1 MKAATQNPADS
12 GGSSEPTGSIRRA
25 TASIARWID
34 DLSVSEKLYGI
45 VASLV
50 VVTILLLAMS
60 IQSVRL
66 QSSYQHMEAS
76 SARAANGIGRV
87 NALVYAVVMESRGIY
102 MSTDHE
108 MVKQFAEALLK
119 RTRELTTATYELE
132 VTVRDSDGGEF
143 PAFKERI
150 LQFIDF
156 REELAR
162 RALVIGPGSARAW
175 GNTDANRALRS
186 QLNVDLES
194 LAEIY
199 RERAREAAQLGD
211 LGQYACWYL
220 FGLGLTALLL
230 AAVNL
235 KFVRRSV
242 VEPLAEIIR
251 MSDLIAR
258 GDNKSEIPFFGRQ
271 DEIGQLARAL
281 QHFREALDRNQEL
294 LERELDAARQRGAIV
309 EKCQQYS
316 DRYLETKWQLSA
328 AINSISQGM
337 IMLDSKANVVVVN
350 NRYREM
356 YGLPVT
362 IAAGSS
368 FSDIL
373 QHGISSGQFA
383 GDFAKHLQT
392 IMARIGKRR
401 PISVDIKLHDGRTI
415 SVQENPIDGGGWVA
429 MHEDITEQH
438 QHQRILK
445 RTEHFLATIV
455 ENIPEG
461 IVAKDARSL
470 RYIFVNKAA
479 EAMIGRPRASI
490 IGKTARDLFAAET
503 AQLIERHDRQL
514 LAEKQQLEPII
525 DTMQSP
531 EKGERIV
538 AVRRLQIGGPD
549 DESHLFVSM
558 IEDKT
563 DEISAAALRSRPQL
577 AASA

>member
-1 MKAATQNPADS
+1 MKVATQNTADPR
-12 GGSSEPTGSIRRA
+12 GSSEPTGSIQRA
-25 TASIARWID
+25 TARMACWVD
-34 DLSVSEKLYGI
+34 DLSVSEKLCGI

-60 IQSVRL
+60 IQSLRL

-102 MSTDHE
+102 MSTDRG
-108 MVKQFAEALLK
+108 MVKQYAEALLK
-119 RTRELTTATYELE
+119 RNRELAIATLELE
-132 VTVRDSDGGEF
+132 ETVRGSEVGEF
-143 PAFKERI
+143 PTFKERI

-162 RALVIGPGSARAW
+162 RALVIGPGAARVW
-175 GNTDANRALRS
+175 GDNDANRALRS

-220 FGLGLTALLL
+220 FGLGLAALLL

-251 MSDLIAR
+251 MSNLIAR
-258 GDNKSEIPFFGRQ
+258 GDIKSEIPFFGRR
-271 DEIGQLARAL
+271 DEIGQLANAL
-281 QHFREALDRNQEL
+281 RRFQEALDRNQEL

-309 EKCQQYS
+309 EQCQKYS
-316 DRYLETKWQLSA
+316 DRYLVTKWQLSA

-350 NRYREM
+350 DRYREM
-356 YGLPVT
+356 YGLPATVT
-362 IAAGSS
+362 AGSS
-368 FSDIL
+368 HRDVL
-373 QHGISSGQFA
+373 QHGISSGQFV
-383 GDFAKHLQT
+383 GDAEKHLQT
-392 IMARIGKRR
+392 IMARISKRQ
-401 PISVDIKLHDGRTI
+401 PMSVDIKLHDGRTI
-415 SVQENPIDGGGWVA
+415 NVQENPIDGGGWVA
-429 MHEDITEQH
+429 MHDDITEQH

-461 IVAKDARSL
+461 IVAKDARNL
-470 RYIFVNKAA
+470 RYIYVNKAA
-479 EAMIGRPRASI
+479 EAMIGMARADM
-490 IGKTARDLFAAET
+490 IGKTARDLFSAKTAE
-503 AQLIERHDRQL
+503 LIERRDRQL
-514 LAEKQQLEPII
+514 LAEAQQPEPIT
-525 DTMQSP
+525 DTMDGP
-531 EKGERIV
+531 GKGVRTI

-558 IEDKT
+558 FEDRT
-563 DEISAAALRSRPQL
+563 DVGSVALPPALLQKSSAA
-577 AASA
+577 